1 MSPLTYDSPDMK
13 GPESGRRFSWTLA
26 AIAVLALAIRIV
38 YIFEFRQHLQFGG
51 DAFVYHAGANLLAG
65 GKGFIWPFAPER
77 AIPTSAHPPLY
88 TLYLA
93 VPSVFG
99 FTSVLTH
106 LIWSAVL
113 GTATVVVV
121 GLIGREVGGV
131 RTGLIAAVIAAI
143 SPNLWVPDGSL
154 MAETMA
160 MFATSLAV
168 YFAFRYWRDPR
179 WRWLAWVGV
188 AGGLGALSRSEL
200 VLLIPL
206 LVIPLAV
213 FAPGPTRRNRVRA
226 MAGAIVAGVVV
237 MTPWLVFNLTRF
249 EKPELLST
257 QFGALLASTNCDL
270 VWKGETKSYY
280 SVVCADNVRKR
291 SLRPG
296 DDESVQDAAYR
307 RAGIDYVSNHLS
319 ELPGVVVA
327 RLGAIV
333 GMYQPET
340 QINLDSAI
348 EGRERPIARIGLYS
362 FQALALLSIAGAIVL
377 RVRRQA
383 PVFPLVVP
391 VVTVVVTVTTGYAS
405 TRFRAPAEVVLCVL
419 AAVALEVSARRV
431 GSKRK
436 RTPSVDRSAVPT

>member
-13 GPESGRRFSWTLA
+13 RPESGRTFSWTLA
-26 AIAVLALAIRIV
+26 AIAGLALAVRLV
-38 YIFEFRQHLQFGG
+38 YIFGYRQHLHFGG
-51 DAFVYHAGANLLAG
+51 DAFVYHAGANLLAD

-99 FTSVLTH
+99 LTSVLTH
-106 LIWSAVL
+106 LIWSALL
-113 GTATVVVV
+113 GSATVVFV
-121 GLIGREVGGV
+121 GLIGNEVGGR
-131 RTGLIAAVIAAI
+131 RTALFGALIAALN
-143 SPNLWVPDGSL
+143 PNLWVPDGSL
-154 MAETMA
+154 MAESMA
-160 MFATSLAV
+160 MFATSLAL

-179 WRWLAWVGV
+179 ARWLVSVGV
-188 AGGLGALSRSEL
+188 AGALGALSRSEL

-213 FAPGPTRRNRVRA
+213 LAPGPSRRARLRA
-226 MAGAIVAGVVV
+226 TAGALVAGVVV

-257 QFGALLASTNCDL
+257 QFGALLASTDCDL
-270 VWKGETKSYY
+270 IWKSPNKSYY

-291 SLRPG
+291 SIPDG
-296 DDESVQDAAYR
+296 ADESVQDAAYR
-307 RAGIDYVSNHLS
+307 RAGIDYVSDHLG
-319 ELPGVVVA
+319 ELPRILAA

-333 GMYQPET
+333 GLYQPEM

-348 EGRERPIARIGLYS
+348 EGRERSVARLGLYS
-362 FQALALLSIAGAIVL
+362 FQALALLSVAGAIAL
-377 RVRRQA
+377 RSRRQA

-391 VVTVVVTVTTGYAS
+391 LVTVVVTVTTGYAS

-419 AAVALEVSARRV
+419 AAVAIDAVAGRIRPPRSNP
-431 GSKRK
+431 
-436 RTPSVDRSAVPT
+436 PSVDNGAGVA